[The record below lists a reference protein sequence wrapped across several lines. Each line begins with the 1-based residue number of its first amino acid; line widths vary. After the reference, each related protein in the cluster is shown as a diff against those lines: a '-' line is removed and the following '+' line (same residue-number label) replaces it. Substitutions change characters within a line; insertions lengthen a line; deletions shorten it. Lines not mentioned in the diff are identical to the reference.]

1 VGVVAAKYRGRFQAE
16 LPTPQTSCACPNGI
30 VARADEWSVEF
41 VRGYQD
47 VGRALL
53 RPASSAYG
61 VISLRPQIAP
71 GDTVPVG
78 PSRFIPDAIAF
89 EWAEE
94 SPACRRLAFTML
106 ALVTSTTVADRW
118 AEAYMRDVLAKQ
130 LAKQFVENAANHGRG
145 DSGVVWRAHEAA
157 IKGGRRAR
165 PIYANEHF
173 KVHQGT
179 KKLIEHH
186 VESSIRLRGELV
198 GGYAWAETSRRDL
211 VIVTLDRADID
222 QIRIDHSEDWADGE
236 LDDIAR
242 WYVPKTCIHQLRRE
256 IGLPDDYIA
265 KYADDFSRAAPS
277 PAPTVILSEATA
289 FPVDPRAPKAAA

>member
-1 VGVVAAKYRGRFQAE
+1 VKVGKDSAVLIARKVDGEVHAAAMLHYRAE
-16 LPTPQTSCACPNGI
+16 M
-30 VARADEWSVEF
+30 
-41 VRGYQD
+41 
-47 VGRALL
+47 ALL
-53 RPASSAYG
+53 KHK
-61 VISLRPQIAP
+61 LRLVRQI
-71 GDTVPVG
+71 
-78 PSRFIPDAIAF
+78 
-89 EWAEE
+89 E
-94 SPACRRLAFTML
+94 
-106 ALVTSTTVADRW
+106 
-118 AEAYMRDVLAKQ
+118 
-130 LAKQFVENAANHGRG
+130 
-145 DSGVVWRAHEAA
+145 
-157 IKGGRRAR
+157 AR